1 MADAGKAYLPA
12 AGHDWALPLYDPFV
26 KLLGGEPTR
35 LALIEQAAI
44 RPHHRILEIGCGTGS
59 VLVLLKRTHP
69 DAEVVGL
76 DPDPKALRRA
86 KRKAERAS
94 VSIGLDQGFSGDMH
108 YPDRSFDRVLSS
120 FMFHHLDAVEKE
132 RTLREVRRV
141 LKPDG
146 VFHMVDF
153 AGLDARSGGFL
164 ARRLHAH
171 HRLADNDEDRILA
184 LMRQAGFA
192 DVRKVREGTI
202 FFGYMRLKYY
212 QASVPDA
219 EPHLLGGKAGENA
232 DEVKEPHESRE
243 RRAEAVEQGLH

>member
-1 MADAGKAYLPA
+1 MADTGKAYLPA

-243 RRAEAVEQGLH
+243 RRAEAVEQGLR

>member
-1 MADAGKAYLPA
+1 MADAEKAYLPA

-44 RPHHRILEIGCGTGS
+44 RPRHRILEIGCGTGS
-59 VLVLLKRTHP
+59 VLVLVKRKHP

-76 DPDPKALRRA
+76 DPDPKALVRA

-108 YPDRSFDRVLSS
+108 YPDGSFDRVLSS
-120 FMFHHLDAVEKE
+120 FMFHHLDKVEKE
-132 RTLREVRRV
+132 KTLREVRRV
-141 LKPDG
+141 LKPGG

-153 AGLDARSGGFL
+153 AGLDGRSGGFL
-164 ARRLHAH
+164 VRMLHAH
-171 HRLADNDEDRILA
+171 HRLDDNDEDRVLA
-184 LMRQAGFA
+184 LMRQAGWG
-192 DVRKVREGTI
+192 DVRKVREGAM

-212 QASVPDA
+212 QASVPDV
-219 EPHLLGGKAGENA
+219 EP
-232 DEVKEPHESRE
+232 
-243 RRAEAVEQGLH
+243 RRR